1 MKPKP
6 VLRQLRLSGATG
18 AVVRTAM
25 FQSREHLVVPVVA
38 LVEGV
43 IFPFEAET
51 PEYVP
56 AEVLAKAPDGWNGR
70 PVVGNHPMAGGHAV
84 SANDPTVLENQAFGI
99 LFGTTG
105 ADGKLQTEAWLDPA
119 KAPHVG
125 DDAVRV
131 LARARGEATEAS
143 PIEVSVGAFIVLEKS
158 EGEFKGQRYGAIWRE
173 IVPDHLAMLP
183 EGVPGACSPE
193 MGCGAP
199 RSARLHVL
207 TADGIRIEDAEMN
220 KCARCGKDV
229 QAGAACPC
237 PATAAQE
244 PAAVAA
250 ATAATPQAADST
262 LVQEPKRSWRDRIR
276 SLFAIRTAAES
287 ASDASDVELRDAIDR
302 ALRALEPGY
311 MFPNDSNVVYAVAPE
326 ETLMQFRRGFTVG
339 GDGAIS
345 LADDRE
351 EVRAVMRF
359 EPVTA
364 AASGEAP
371 AQPTQPVASTATA
384 SCGCGQPAA
393 ATADGTGDNAMK
405 TKKERALAL
414 IADARTAY
422 NSEDSAYLE
431 GLSEERLSTIEAFV
445 STQSPT
451 ATAQA
456 DAVVVP
462 EVAPV
467 VVAPVAAAPVAE
479 QVAAK
484 AQTEDEYLAAAPQS
498 IRDLVARQKAL
509 EAARRGVL
517 VASLKSASTGA
528 YTEAELQA
536 LPLDTLERLA
546 TLAKVAA
553 PVPASVDYIAA
564 RALPRDASDGNV
576 PPPPDLTARVRAAR
590 GVATAQ

>member
-1 MKPKP
+1 MKP
-6 VLRQLRLSGATG
+6 VLRQLRLSGAAG

-25 FQSREHLVVPVVA
+25 FQQREHLVVPVIA

-43 IFPFEAET
+43 IFPFNAET
-51 PEYVP
+51 PEFVS

-70 PVVGNHPMAGGHAV
+70 PVVGNHPMSGNEAV
-84 SANDPTVLENQAFGI
+84 SANDPRVLEDQSFGI

-119 KAPHVG
+119 KAPRVG

-158 EGEFKGQRYGAIWRE
+158 EGEFKGQKYGAIWRE

-207 TADGIRIEDAEMN
+207 TVDGIRIEEAEMN

-237 PATAAQE
+237 PVTAAQE
-244 PAAVAA
+244 PVAVVVAEA
-250 ATAATPQAADST
+250 VTPPSADASP
-262 LVQEPKRSWRDRIR
+262 VQEPKRSWRDRLR
-276 SLFAIRTAAES
+276 SLFAVRTAAAEIT
-287 ASDASDVELRDAIDR
+287 AGTTDVELRDAIDR
-302 ALRALEPGY
+302 ALRAIEPGY
-311 MFPNDSNVVYAVAPE
+311 MWTDAVDPDESSVVYAVAPE
-326 ETLMQFRRGFTVG
+326 DMLVLFRRSFTVG
-339 GDGAIS
+339 GDGS
-345 LADDRE
+345 VTLGDDRE
-351 EVRAVMRF
+351 EVHAVTRF
-359 EPVTA
+359 EPVAA

-371 AQPTQPVASTATA
+371 AQTTQPVAVATA
-384 SCGCGQPAA
+384 SCGCGHPAA
-393 ATADGTGDNAMK
+393 ATADGIGDNAMK

-422 NSEDSAYLE
+422 NADDSAYLE

-445 STQSPT
+445 STQAIQAAPV
-451 ATAQA
+451 A
-456 DAVVVP
+456 DAVV
-462 EVAPV
+462 AP
-467 VVAPVAAAPVAE
+467 VVAPVAQPQAE
-479 QVAAK
+479 PVAAK
-484 AQTEDEYLAAAPQS
+484 AQTEEEYLAAAPQS
-498 IRDLVARQKAL
+498 IRDLVARQKAQ
-509 EAARRGVL
+509 EVARRTAL
-517 VASLKSASTGA
+517 VASLKGATSGA
-528 YTEAELQA
+528 YTEVELQA

-553 PVPASVDYIAA
+553 PDPASIDYIAA
-564 RALPRDASDGNV
+564 RALPRESSEGVV
-576 PPPPDLTARVRAAR
+576 PAPLDMVARVRAAR
-590 GVATAQ
+590 GVTAAQ